1 MVLQLNLWKKKR
13 KELNLKYEDLAKKAN
28 VSLNTVK
35 NIFRGATTDP
45 RLETVQAIEAVLGL
59 SHEKLEITD
68 ADKNA
73 GVELKHREILSPD
86 EMEVVDTYRAI
97 KSEKGEKTAHAIKS
111 MMKAFLDEK

>member
-1 MVLQLNLWKKKR
+1 MAIQLEKWKQAKKEKNLS
-13 KELNLKYEDLAKKAN
+13 YDDLAKLTGY
-28 VSLNTVK
+28 SRSTIT
-35 NIFRGATTDP
+35 NIFCGYIDLP
-45 RLETVQAIEAVLGL
+45 RHETVQAIESVLGL
-59 SHEKLEITD
+59 SHEKLEITE
-68 ADKNA
+68 ADKDA